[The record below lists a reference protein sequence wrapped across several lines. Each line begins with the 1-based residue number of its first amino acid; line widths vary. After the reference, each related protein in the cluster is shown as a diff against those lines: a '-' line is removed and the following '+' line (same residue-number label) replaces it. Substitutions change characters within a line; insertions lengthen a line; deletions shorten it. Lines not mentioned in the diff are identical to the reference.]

1 MTDARHETDC
11 VWEQAVKETRG
22 VSKRFLETDCALALG
37 RFSFV
42 QVVFL

>member
-22 VSKRFLETDCALALG
+22 VSKRFLKRIARLRAV

-42 QVVFL
+42 RVVFL